1 MYIIYG
7 KKQCGFCLKAVELLQ
22 KQGFDFVYTSMD
34 NRQEELI
41 EMALKHNHKTVP
53 LIIQVVGGDPVFIGG
68 YDNLCAWIAPTTTH

>member
-22 KQGFDFVYTSMD
+22 KQGCDFVYTSMD